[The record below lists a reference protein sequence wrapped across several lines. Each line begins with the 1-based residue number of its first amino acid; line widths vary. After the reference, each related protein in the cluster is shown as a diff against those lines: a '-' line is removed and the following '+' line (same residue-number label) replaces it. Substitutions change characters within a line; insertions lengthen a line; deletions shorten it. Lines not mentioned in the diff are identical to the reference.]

1 MEKIIRILSFVAFAF
16 FVTLFMGCANADEV
30 KNYTIVYSDNDA
42 LEYVNHGRNTDEKT
56 IYELGSNGKTVAA
69 YVAMA
74 MVDEGVLSLDE
85 KIAPYLDADLVTNDE
100 RIKEITLRQLLCHT
114 AGFSPSYEL
123 GVDKKIYSD
132 PGTEFRYSGVGY
144 IYLQSV
150 IENAGK
156 LPVDQAAAKYVFEP
170 LGMKNSTFE
179 NAKTITPYM
188 NLGNVVLY
196 ALAVFAG
203 AFLILSVL
211 ALIIGRITKFKVFT
225 FKRAFPVCFLLA
237 GMINTVVLLFV
248 LSNLSKVYFGFLA
261 CFVIMGSLLFVTRKK
276 ASLFYSVA
284 PLFLLLVILLG
295 SLIPATIPVTNDLVQ
310 GKANVACSFKSNGED
325 MTIFCKA
332 LMSKMKEENGVFR
345 EMFLPNVKI
354 DDRNSWG
361 LGIAMEYAGE
371 SRPTYWHSG
380 INPGFQ
386 SLYVLYPEENK
397 FVAVLTNS
405 DRGLDF
411 AKDIAR
417 SFLDVTCDW
426 NIKR

>member
-69 YVAMA
+69 YVALA

-261 CFVIMGSLLFVTRKK
+261 CFVIMGSLLFLTRKK

-295 SLIPATIPVTNDLVQ
+295 SLIPVTIPVTNDLVQ
-310 GKANVACSFKSNGED
+310 GKANVAYSFKSNGED
-325 MTIFCKA
+325 VAIFCKA

-397 FVAVLTNS
+397 FVAVLTNN

>member
-16 FVTLFMGCANADEV
+16 FVTLFMGCANVDEV

-69 YVAMA
+69 YVALA

-85 KIAPYLDADLVTNDE
+85 KISPYLDADLMTNDE

-211 ALIIGRITKFKVFT
+211 ALIIGRITQFKVFT

-248 LSNLSKVYFGFLA
+248 LSNLSKVYFVFFA
-261 CFVIMGSLLFVTRKK
+261 CFVIMGSLLFLTRKK

-284 PLFLLLVILLG
+284 LLFLLLVILLG
-295 SLIPATIPVTNDLVQ
+295 SLIPATIPVTNDLVR
-310 GKANVACSFKSNGED
+310 GKANVAYSFKSNGED
-325 MTIFCKA
+325 VAIFCKA

-417 SFLDVTCDW
+417 SFLGVTCDW